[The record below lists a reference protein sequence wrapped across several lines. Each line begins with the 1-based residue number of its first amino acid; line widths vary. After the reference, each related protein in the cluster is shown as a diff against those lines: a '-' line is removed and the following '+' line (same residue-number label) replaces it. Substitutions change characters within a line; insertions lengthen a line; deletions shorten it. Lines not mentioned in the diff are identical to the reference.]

1 MQICANGMIRYH
13 TRILYDTDSF
23 IEHDDLDE
31 ATRVKVT
38 VFLVIATDFTLG

>member
-1 MQICANGMIRYH
+1 MCEWYMIRYH

-31 ATRVKVT
+31 RTRIKVT
-38 VFLVIATDFTLG
+38 TLLVIATDFTLG